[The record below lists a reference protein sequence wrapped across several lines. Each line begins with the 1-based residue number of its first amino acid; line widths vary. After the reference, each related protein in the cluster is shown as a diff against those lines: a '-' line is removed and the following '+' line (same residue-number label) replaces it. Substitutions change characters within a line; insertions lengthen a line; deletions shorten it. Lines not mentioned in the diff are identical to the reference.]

1 MLNRCHAAL
10 AAATLAAVVASS
22 LASPLHAQDYP
33 TRPIAIIVPQPPGGG
48 TDIITRIISE
58 PLTKELSQTIVVE
71 NKTGA
76 GTVVGT
82 VAAAQAAP
90 DGYTLVTGLN
100 ANMAVNPS
108 LFKTLAYDPIRD
120 FTPVGMMAEFPFVLV
135 VNADFPAH
143 SVKELIDMAKAKPG
157 EINYASAGN
166 GSGQHL
172 SMELFK
178 LMTGTNLTH
187 VPYRGAA
194 PAYTDVISGR
204 TPVFIDNL
212 SSALGQIKGGKVRA
226 LGVTSTERSPLL
238 PDVPTIAETVPG
250 YQNYVWFGIW
260 APKKTP
266 PAVIARLHAAIEKSV
281 ADASVQ
287 ERIEKD
293 AGVPMMTPLAD
304 IEPMVKKEIAKWAD
318 VVKRANIQVQ

>member
-1 MLNRCHAAL
+1 MFNRFHAAAVAL
-10 AAATLAAVVASS
+10 ALVAADVVSTCAAAE
-22 LASPLHAQDYP
+22 DYP
-33 TRPIAIIVPQPPGGG
+33 ARPVAIIVPQPPGGG

-58 PLTKELSQTIVVE
+58 PLAKQLGQTVVVE

-82 VAAAQAAP
+82 IAAAQAAP
-90 DGYTLVTGLN
+90 DGYTLITGLN
-100 ANMAVNPS
+100 ANMAVNVS

-120 FTPVGMMAEFPFVLV
+120 FTPIGMMAEFPFVLV
-135 VNADFPAH
+135 VTADFPAK
-143 SVKELIDMAKAKPG
+143 SVKDLIDMAKAKPG

-212 SSALGQIKGGKVRA
+212 SSALGQIRGGKVRA
-226 LGVTSTERSPLL
+226 LGVTSSVRSPLL
-238 PDVPTIAETVPG
+238 SDVPTIAETVPG

-266 PAVIARLHAAIEKSV
+266 PVIIARLHAEIEKAV
-281 ADASVQ
+281 ADPSVQ
-287 ERIEKD
+287 ERIKKD
-293 AGVPMMTPLAD
+293 AGVPMTTPLAD
-304 IEPMVKKEIAKWAD
+304 IEPMVKAEIAKWAD
-318 VVKRANIQVQ
+318 VIKRANISVQ